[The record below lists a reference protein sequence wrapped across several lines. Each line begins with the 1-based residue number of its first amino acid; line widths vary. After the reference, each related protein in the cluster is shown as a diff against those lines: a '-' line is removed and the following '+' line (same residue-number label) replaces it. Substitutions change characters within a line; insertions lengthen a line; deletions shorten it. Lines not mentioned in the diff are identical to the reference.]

1 MRRLPTLERADDLG
15 PMRSAEGSGWGSRQ
29 GMLLGGLLLA
39 AVGMAAGLY
48 LYVTRPTP
56 LDYSGNREGILAMP
70 AQPAWQFWQMLET
83 HGIDLPQSSEEQRID
98 SMIRERTGWI
108 WVAGIVAVVGV
119 AIAAAGLLLRPNRPS
134 SG

>member
-1 MRRLPTLERADDLG
+1 
-15 PMRSAEGSGWGSRQ
+15 
-29 GMLLGGLLLA
+29 
-39 AVGMAAGLY
+39 
-48 LYVTRPTP
+48 
-56 LDYSGNREGILAMP
+56 MP

-108 WVAGIVAVVGV
+108 WVAGIVAAVGV